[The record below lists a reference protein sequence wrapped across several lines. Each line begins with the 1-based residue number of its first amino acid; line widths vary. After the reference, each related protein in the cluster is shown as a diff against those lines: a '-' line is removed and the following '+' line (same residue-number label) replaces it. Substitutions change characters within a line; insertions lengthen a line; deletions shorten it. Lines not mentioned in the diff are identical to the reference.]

1 MDKEET
7 QKISKKSRDKNLTI
21 ISTIGLLLSLLGII
35 DGTYLTITHYT
46 TKIVL
51 ACPSTGFIDC
61 AKVTSSS
68 YSEIHGIPAAVLGL
82 AFFLGMFVLQLP
94 MLWKSKN
101 PYIKNGRLIYSI
113 AGLVSIFWF
122 VYVEFHKLH
131 AICLYCTAVHILTF
145 LLFVTTLIGTSIIY
159 SKEPEKQVK

>member
-1 MDKEET
+1 MEKEESP
-7 QKISKKSRDKNLTI
+7 KPSKKPRNKNILV
-21 ISTIGLLLSLLGII
+21 ISTIGLILSILGIM

-51 ACPSTGFIDC
+51 ACPNTGFIDC

-82 AFFLGMFVLQLP
+82 AFFLGMFILQLP
-94 MLWKSKN
+94 MLWRSKN
-101 PYIKNGRLIYSI
+101 SLIKNGRLAYSI
-113 AGLVSIFWF
+113 AGLISIFWF

-131 AICLYCTAVHILTF
+131 AICLYCTGVHILTF
-145 LLFVTTLIGTSIIY
+145 LLFVTTLIGSSIVYSNTS
-159 SKEPEKQVK
+159 EKVS